1 MGNLVWHEWS
11 RYVAVAASLYTIWAA
26 FWGILFRKFFFDF
39 IGGTLRAPGGLQPSN
54 ANAFFVT
61 IVVKAPVVQLIS
73 ILMGIGMVAL
83 EFPAPQLKGTS
94 IQRNFTVKIVLLL
107 MQAFFAILF
116 YQGVN
121 GAAYSII
128 AALGYTRAIMLGE
141 VMEEAKNNRG
151 RGGKA

>member
-1 MGNLVWHEWS
+1 MRPEVSSEWS
-11 RYVAVAASLYTIWAA
+11 VRDPWTTPGRQHYP
-26 FWGILFRKFFFDF
+26 F
-39 IGGTLRAPGGLQPSN
+39 IRPSN

-116 YQGVN
+116 YQVCHQ
-121 GAAYSII
+121 YSCASFDALI
-128 AALGYTRAIMLGE
+128 A
-141 VMEEAKNNRG
+141 
-151 RGGKA
+151 